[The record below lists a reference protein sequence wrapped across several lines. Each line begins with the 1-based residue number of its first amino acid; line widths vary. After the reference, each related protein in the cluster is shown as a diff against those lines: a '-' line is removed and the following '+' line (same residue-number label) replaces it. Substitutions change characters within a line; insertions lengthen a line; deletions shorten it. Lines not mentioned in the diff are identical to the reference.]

1 MAKVFSG
8 VYELHKAISEDIA
21 SGWMWVETKDKEL
34 GEWLEARR
42 PVAKVSYKHA
52 AVYCEVLSA
61 DEIDLKRFDEFYSKH
76 GLTRVSS
83 SDEAP
88 PKERVFINHWYR
100 NKLGIGTLTPGSLLH
115 ISLKFRPGLIG
126 ESWYQLNA
134 CMAHPQVIVRFVT
147 WVGLVALGL
156 GAFGAGLA
164 LLPLADEHELLNAYP
179 ATTKAFGAGLCGGG
193 LIEILWSTLLF
204 AKWRRRA

>member
-1 MAKVFSG
+1 LR
-8 VYELHKAISEDIA
+8 ELLD
-21 SGWMWVETKDKEL
+21 
-34 GEWLEARR
+34 ARR
-42 PVAKVSYKHA
+42 PVAKVSCKYA

-61 DEIDLKRFDEFYSKH
+61 DEIDVKRFNEFYSKH

-83 SDEAP
+83 SDVTQ

-100 NKLGIGTLTPGSLLH
+100 NKLGIGSVTPGSSID

-126 ESWYQLNA
+126 ESWYQVNA
-134 CMAHPQVIVRFVT
+134 CMAHPQVIVRFVM
-147 WVGLVALGL
+147 WVGLLALGL

-164 LLPLADEHELLNAYP
+164 LVPLADEHSLLNAYA
-179 ATTKAFGAGLCGGG
+179 ATTRAFGALLVGGG

-204 AKWRRRA
+204 AMSRRRA